1 MKFFFDNIFSYF
13 YAALVAGSSSSDGS
27 VVGAF
32 NPMMGPNEETPQWI
46 LDANKEASK
55 KKKMKGKK
63 KKALTDDW
71 RFWAAIITG
80 AGFASAFFNI
90 YQQTGGFGSGSK
102 GEFGDGQ
109 ELVI

>member
-1 MKFFFDNIFSYF
+1 MGSFGTKAFD
-13 YAALVAGSSSSDGS
+13 
-27 VVGAF
+27 
-32 NPMMGPNEETPQWI
+32 PMMGDNEETPQWI
-46 LDANKEASK
+46 IDADKEEAQ

-71 RFWAAIITG
+71 RFWAAIIAG

-102 GEFGDGQ
+102 GGGFGEGQ

>member
-1 MKFFFDNIFSYF
+1 MGSNIRTKITYLIQIISY
-13 YAALVAGSSSSDGS
+13 VI
-27 VVGAF
+27 GAF

-55 KKKMKGKK
+55 KKMAKNKT

-80 AGFASAFFNI
+80 AGFASAFFNV
-90 YQQTGGFGSGSK
+90 YQQTGGFGSGTR